1 MLVLYY
7 RGDIIKKI
15 VLLILF
21 LIPIY
26 LSSFNK
32 TTFFNIENKED
43 LKVNYNTTKI
53 VYLKDKGLYLDLDDY
68 LLGVI
73 SAEMPALFNIEAL
86 KAQTVASRSFI
97 LSDNDDMLLIT
108 TTGAQAYQDL
118 YELKNKWNNNYNKYL
133 SKMKMA
139 IKETKGEVV
148 KRDNRILK
156 TYYFSMS
163 NGYTENS
170 QTVFKQNLFKS
181 VKSNEDRNTKYTVSL
196 SLTDFKNKL
205 NINNVK
211 INEIK
216 RNETNHVDYII
227 IDNQKISGID
237 FRKKLNLRS
246 TDFNISINDNL
257 VSIETNGYGHGV
269 GMSQYGANSMAKNGS
284 NYKEILEYYYQNIN
298 ILKINV

>member
-108 TTGAQAYQDL
+108 TTRAQAYQDL
-118 YELKNKWNNNYNKYL
+118 YELKNKWNNNYDKYL